1 MLEEEKRERALLK
14 GGVSAIFFKIFKID
28 SYVFQMTPKNS

>member
-14 GGVSAIFFKIFKID
+14 GGVSAIFFKIKE
-28 SYVFQMTPKNS
+28 SSRMYSG